1 MTTFKRF
8 LTLSLMTVLTAVTIY
23 SYAVPAYRGWQ
34 TKTQPDG
41 STITVRQM
49 GDEFFHYWENE
60 AGQQVAKDAE
70 GWWRVQA
77 QPATQSAVQKRKQAS
92 RRYNQNEPGK
102 PAKVGGINLA
112 PRGLVIL
119 VNFSDVTFRA
129 ANTQSAM
136 SDLMNSTNYTY
147 DNATGS
153 VREFFKAQSGGA
165 YVPDF
170 DVVGPFNLDY
180 NRAHYGANDAS
191 GDDVLPGDVI
201 VEACQKADASGVD
214 FTLYN
219 NDGDTYVDFV
229 YVIYAGEG
237 EADSEVDDALWPMNW
252 TLASARYFN
261 NCSYTQEQSK
271 FDGLYIN
278 NFAFSGELRGGTTT
292 RCAIGTIAHEFGHV
306 LGLPDYYVTSKTA
319 SNYNKKY
326 TPGSWHIMDY
336 GSYNNDGRTPP
347 NYTPHDK
354 YFFGWSTPT
363 LLAKDEKKNCMLTTT
378 YGSAYQITGGTT
390 LKGATASD
398 RVWYIEKRQKNGWD
412 EYLPGHGMVA
422 WEVTYNSSN
431 WNSNAPNNSTVGYTV
446 VTANNLT
453 RPYTPY
459 TTNDPSSGNC
469 GTPFPGTSNITSW
482 TPATGCA
489 LTEIT
494 ESAGVITFKYNGGV
508 VKTKSSYEFVT
519 EHCTAPDDGEV
530 DINDP
535 LSVVITPAS
544 GYSLADASCWTV
556 EMGGV
561 ALTYGTDFTYNPA
574 TNTFYIA
581 SLTDDVVIL
590 ADAKA
595 IRTVTW
601 SVNGSTTTI
610 PASTFADGAAL
621 VLPSTPSDCSGS
633 GGKKFVGWTAHSSI
647 SGEPDDLFTE
657 AGTKTVTVDITYYAV
672 YATASGGGG
681 SSVTYEFSI
690 TSSDFSGSSYATNN
704 GEHTSTAYDVTDN
717 TNTMSISWT
726 SFNVSNQSG
735 MQWKKSGSYIY
746 NSTDLGKI
754 NSVTVSGDALT
765 KYYGTTA
772 EPTNT
777 SLGTNDGYF
786 KVTNNTSGAL
796 HTTSIAV
803 NFTKSTG
810 GGTTYSDY
818 SLTCSAPEPCANQV
832 TLSKGTPANGSFN
845 ISKTGAQD
853 NCAAGGLVVNVTD
866 ITPAAGY
873 EFGAITQTG
882 IVSGVTID
890 QVAKTV
896 TYAKDVTGT
905 STINVT
911 FNPLPTYAIRFFN
924 NGAQVGATQN
934 LIAGAVAV
942 KPSDPTPCMGDYTF
956 VGWWT
961 AALAEDNTTAETWV
975 TDFTVSG
982 AQDYYAVYSK
992 TEGSG
997 GSSNVV
1003 FNFGY
1008 TNDWGQSGSWSGTDK
1023 SSVTNTKDGVT
1034 VTHTRGTGS
1043 MYANTTATRFYKD
1056 NTLTFSVAT
1065 GSITSI
1071 EFTCSTYQTDI
1082 TSNVGTCTATGSEF
1096 SWSGDASSVS
1106 FTRPSGAS
1114 GYAQFSAA
1122 NITIGGGGTTY
1133 YTTSP
1138 SCVECTNKVTLTKGT
1153 PSNGSFTLDK
1163 ADGEYDNCATGGLVV
1178 HVSDITPAAGYE
1190 FGAITQTGIDAGVT
1204 IDPVGKTVTYA
1215 KDVTGT
1221 STINVTF
1228 NPLPT
1233 YAIRFFNNG
1242 VQVGATQ
1249 NLIAG
1254 AVAVKPSDPTPCTG
1268 DYTFVG
1274 WWTATLAEDNT
1285 TAETWVTDFTVSG
1298 AQDYYAV
1305 YSQTVGGG
1313 GSSKTYTLELDGNNF
1328 AGSYAERS
1336 SSATAN
1342 EDGGTGTL
1350 NVSFTSNGVM
1360 KSSNSGNPIQFR
1372 KSGSGAGVLYN
1383 TTDLGTIN
1391 SITYGSGSTNNI
1403 ASTYKGSTEQP
1414 TSDGT
1419 GGYFKITNGSSVSY
1433 ITSITINFTKSTGG
1447 GGTTYY
1453 TTSPS
1458 CVECTN
1464 KVTLTKGAEEH
1475 GTFTLD
1481 KANGEYNNCT
1491 SNFVVTV
1498 SSITPASG
1506 YYCTGV
1512 TATGDHN
1519 EVTGPDG
1526 SGNYTVTYTKGNSI
1540 TSIITA
1546 NFAPNPTYSVTW
1558 SMNGD
1563 ESTKDYYEEGESI
1576 VFPATADGCDGKTFM
1591 GWSAVQVPEQD
1602 DAPAYTT
1609 SATMG
1614 TSNLVY
1620 YAVYAEASGSGG
1632 TPTELLS
1639 ENFSSITN
1647 GNNTSTSGS
1656 PTPWSG
1662 NSNIEYVSTVYQAGG
1677 AIRIGAS
1684 GSGSIETIA
1693 LSATAGST
1701 LTVSFDVK
1709 GWTNVEGDIRV
1720 TVTGCT
1726 PQVISYTATMANDFE
1741 NKSAEFTLVSDNPTV
1756 TIATTA
1762 KRAFIDNIVITSGG
1776 GTTYSGY
1783 TTTCGAGIS
1792 AQNIGWITSAQGM
1805 TVKRVIPVSAKNFDD
1820 ATTLTATCANS
1831 NFHLTLGES
1840 AVPAGTTGLTTTL
1853 TVEYT
1858 PTTESTVEANVDIT
1872 LSAGDKTRTIT
1883 VSGRSVPDDFL
1894 LITKKNDK
1902 WYALPANMTSGSGE
1916 YDGVEV
1922 SPNDATT
1929 PTAVP
1934 VSPSTLIYNLASVAS
1949 SRYAANGNLVRLV
1962 GNNNKCLWGNKATG
1976 ATKVNIQ
1983 NYAALAESNGD
1994 NYEWD
1999 LKTTDGVHYFVES
2012 PCNDEYAEGRRLA
2025 YGTKFGMYKE
2035 ETVFFIVR
2043 AGCSSQPGEIVVS
2056 PRRVDATFSWVSNT
2070 TQMHIDLYT
2079 NSEMT
2084 EGHLS
2089 ATASSSPYVFT
2100 GLAESTDYWYKLTP
2114 GDDTDCAVTG
2124 TFKTTGPIID
2134 IVEWKEDSVV
2144 LFIDK
2149 GDINPVIVI
2158 DGQEEHG
2165 SITGGGE
2172 ATELF
2177 FAKYFEGAGAM
2188 KLLSIFN
2195 GTKNAISLSG
2205 YKFIDR
2211 HAGDNASIY
2220 GSDNEYD
2227 LSSLGSIEAGQEI
2240 IFFSRPVESQTKPLF
2255 DCSNDF
2261 LTTAATKNK
2270 TTDNPRWIECATGK
2284 FANKAITFNG
2294 NDALILKKGSDII
2307 DVIGSL
2313 GTPGQDNNCNGEDA
2327 WAGTIKNM
2335 DYDAEHPNT
2344 PSDPAYAKF
2353 FEVSSLSPSSTADSL
2368 AILNAFGVNLSNP
2381 EINISTARCIF
2392 FRDKRVTSGDS
2403 AVLMNTGGEFKTFTT
2418 HIEGGQT
2425 YKAEWYGRSVC
2436 MTSANKTAAGVT
2448 NDAQATCNSYQDIA
2462 NMDYN
2467 QYYIDWSN
2475 IDPGQTL
2482 DNFTSDPDTKEYTI
2496 PIDNMRQYACL
2507 KLRFQLKMGDEVLT
2521 EAAQQVPIVV
2531 VGDVDTNDPLFSEL
2545 VIDKGT
2551 GDPSYSYSVERCK
2564 DCDVVVLGAASL
2576 TKGLDADPKDVP
2588 EVGNVKVYPGGQ
2600 LIVPSGTEYTIKSLA
2615 LRRQEDE
2622 IATANIQGTLTYKA
2636 PAAASPAPRHEA
2648 EADDAQRAK
2657 KTEPAPKQTFF
2668 DLRIDPTNWH
2678 FISLPYD
2685 VNVADIRFANP
2696 EETAIPV
2703 LGTDYLLKWY
2713 DGEKRAATK
2722 NDQTWEMVAPDATLK
2737 RGLGYIFA
2745 LPGTGKVK
2753 REFRFPMSNDVIT
2766 QENDNKFVESVYG
2779 YGCDQPT
2786 LGSNHKGWNLVG
2798 APYLMPYSS
2807 DLESPLRTGMLIED
2821 HSPEHDVPTWDGSWT
2836 DNGDGLYYI
2845 AIPINNGWDYY
2856 KQVTMEDYPLQPF
2869 TSYFVQID
2877 GGLTNNPADPQGIDF
2892 NASRVQRSSIVR
2904 RRPAEYEETEDT
2916 HPVWCQID
2924 LTNPQGETDKTTV
2937 LMSNR
2942 FTDNYD
2948 MMRDMTK
2955 MRGAYYN
2962 YYSRPVLASRN
2973 NEGEMA
2979 FNALPDSSALAG
2991 IPLNFFAAGSGSY
3004 TIAYNDRYGREEV
3017 KAVMLLDKTTN
3028 QWYDLMSEPYEFT
3041 TNRENNTT
3049 RFILSVRV
3057 ERKQPQTPTDI
3068 FDPSAG
3074 ADGQTPRKL
3083 LINGHVYILRG
3094 GVIYDMTGKPML
3106 NL

>member
-119 VNFSDVTFRA
+119 VNFTDVTFRA

-180 NRAHYGANDAS
+180 NRAHYGANNAS

-201 VEACQKADASGVD
+201 VEACQKADADGVD

-271 FDGLYIN
+271 FDELYIN

-306 LGLPDYYVTSKTA
+306 LGLPDYYVTSKSA

-363 LLAKDEKKNCMLTTT
+363 LLAKDEKKNCTLTTT

-398 RVWYIEKRQKNGWD
+398 RVWYIENRQKSGWD

-459 TTNDPSSGNC
+459 TTNDPSTGNC

-489 LTEIT
+489 IT
-494 ESAGVITFKYNGGV
+494 NIAESTGNITFKYNGGV

-581 SLTDDVVIL
+581 SLTDDIVIM
-590 ADAKA
+590 AEAKA
-595 IRTVTW
+595 IHTVTW
-601 SVNGSTTTI
+601 SVNGVTT
-610 PASTFADGAAL
+610 PVNFVDGATL

-633 GGKKFVGWTAHSSI
+633 GGKKFVGWTAQSTV
-647 SGEPDDLFTE
+647 SGSAPADLFTT
-657 AGTKTVTVDITYYAV
+657 AGSKTVTSDITYYAV
-672 YATASGGGG
+672 FATASGGGSGTPEKASSITAGDQVVFVCESDKMEMTSIGTYGVGTEYTTNPAGTYAFTVEAG
-681 SSVTYEFSI
+681 SSEGTFA
-690 TSSDFSGSSYATNN
+690 FKN
-704 GEHTSTAYDVTDN
+704 GTDY
-717 TNTMSISWT
+717 ISW
-726 SFNVSNQSG
+726 SSG
-735 MQWKKSGSYIY
+735 
-746 NSTDLGKI
+746 NSL
-754 NSVTVSGDALT
+754 A
-765 KYYGTTA
+765 
-772 EPTNT
+772 
-777 SLGTNDGYF
+777 
-786 KVTNNTSGAL
+786 
-796 HTTSIAV
+796 
-803 NFTKSTG
+803 KSTTKNASSSWNVAFSSG
-810 GGTTYSDY
+810 NANITNAGTPGRKLRWNHSSPRFACYTSDQTAIQLYKITGGTSYSDY

-832 TLSKGTPANGSFN
+832 ALSKGTPANGSFN

-942 KPSDPTPCMGDYTF
+942 KPSDPTPCTGDYTF

-961 AALAEDNTTAETWV
+961 AALVEDNTTAETWV
-975 TDFTVSG
+975 TDFTVTG
-982 AQDYYAVYSK
+982 AQDYYAVFSK
-992 TEGSG
+992 TE
-997 GSSNVV
+997 
-1003 FNFGY
+1003 
-1008 TNDWGQSGSWSGTDK
+1008 
-1023 SSVTNTKDGVT
+1023 
-1034 VTHTRGTGS
+1034 
-1043 MYANTTATRFYKD
+1043 
-1056 NTLTFSVAT
+1056 
-1065 GSITSI
+1065 
-1071 EFTCSTYQTDI
+1071 
-1082 TSNVGTCTATGSEF
+1082 
-1096 SWSGDASSVS
+1096 
-1106 FTRPSGAS
+1106 
-1114 GYAQFSAA
+1114 
-1122 NITIGGGGTTY
+1122 
-1133 YTTSP
+1133 
-1138 SCVECTNKVTLTKGT
+1138 
-1153 PSNGSFTLDK
+1153 
-1163 ADGEYDNCATGGLVV
+1163 
-1178 HVSDITPAAGYE
+1178 
-1190 FGAITQTGIDAGVT
+1190 
-1204 IDPVGKTVTYA
+1204 
-1215 KDVTGT
+1215 
-1221 STINVTF
+1221 
-1228 NPLPT
+1228 
-1233 YAIRFFNNG
+1233 
-1242 VQVGATQ
+1242 
-1249 NLIAG
+1249 
-1254 AVAVKPSDPTPCTG
+1254 
-1268 DYTFVG
+1268 
-1274 WWTATLAEDNT
+1274 
-1285 TAETWVTDFTVSG
+1285 
-1298 AQDYYAV
+1298 
-1305 YSQTVGGG
+1305 GGG
-1313 GSSKTYTLELDGNNF
+1313 GSSVTYEFSIATSDFSGSSYDSNN
-1328 AGSYAERS
+1328 GSHS
-1336 SSATAN
+1336 STAYDVTDN
-1342 EDGGTGTL
+1342 TNTVSVSWTSY
-1350 NVSFTSNGVM
+1350 NVSN
-1360 KSSNSGNPIQFR
+1360 NSGMQWK
-1372 KSGSGAGVLYN
+1372 KSGSYIYN
-1383 TTDLGTIN
+1383 STDLGKIN
-1391 SITYGSGSTNNI
+1391 SVTVSGDALTKYYGTSAEPTN
-1403 ASTYKGSTEQP
+1403 
-1414 TSDGT
+1414 TSLGT
-1419 GGYFKITNGSSVSY
+1419 NDGYFKVTNTTSGALHT
-1433 ITSITINFTKSTGG
+1433 TSITVNFTKSTGG
-1447 GGTTYY
+1447 GSTTYY
-1453 TTSPS
+1453 TTAPS

-1498 SSITPASG
+1498 SGITPASG

-1512 TATGDHN
+1512 TATGGYN
-1519 EVTGPDG
+1519 TVTGPDG
-1526 SGNYTVTYTKGNSI
+1526 SGNYTVTYTKENNI
-1540 TSIITA
+1540 TSTITA

-1576 VFPATADGCDGKTFM
+1576 IFPATADGCDGKTFM

-1632 TPTELLS
+1632 TP
-1639 ENFSSITN
+1639 SSASYSFTDKYWHAT
-1647 GNNTSTSGS
+1647 GGDWTSGQDGNDYAN
-1656 PTPWSG
+1656 SG
-1662 NSNIEYVSTVYQAGG
+1662 VKVL
-1677 AIRIGAS
+1677 AS
-1684 GSGSIETIA
+1684 GSGANATCPNSYSGVTSIVVSYCTNSSSGAGSITMDVNGTEITRSVTKSGGTTA
-1693 LSATAGST
+1693 RDLTFDFSATTPTGAPH
-1701 LTVSFDVK
+1701 LTVTCT
-1709 GWTNVEGDIRV
+1709 TNSIYVCG
-1720 TVTGCT
+1720 
-1726 PQVISYTATMANDFE
+1726 
-1741 NKSAEFTLVSDNPTV
+1741 V
-1756 TIATTA
+1756 TI
-1762 KRAFIDNIVITSGG
+1762 NYGG

-1792 AQNIGWITSAQGM
+1792 AQNIGWITSAQGK
-1805 TVKRVIPVSAKNFDD
+1805 TVKRVINVSAKNFDD

-1831 NFHLTLGES
+1831 NFQLTLGES

-1858 PTTESTVEANVDIT
+1858 PIAESTVEANVDIT

-1934 VSPSTLIYNLASVAS
+1934 VSPSTLLYNLAPVAS
-1949 SRYAANGNLVRLV
+1949 SRYAENGNLVRLV
-1962 GNNNKCLWGNKATG
+1962 GNNNKCLWSNKATTTG
-1976 ATKVNIQ
+1976 KENIQ
-1983 NYAALAESNGD
+1983 NNAALGESNGD

-1999 LKTTDGVHYFVES
+1999 LRTDDGIHYYVEN
-2012 PCNDEYAEGRRLA
+2012 PHHPHYASGRRLA
-2025 YGTKFGMYKE
+2025 YGTKFGMYIE

-2211 HAGDNASIY
+2211 HVGDNASIY

-2344 PSDPAYAKF
+2344 PSNPAYAKF

-2368 AILNAFGVNLSNP
+2368 AILNAFGVNLSSP

-2496 PIDNMRQYACL
+2496 PIDDMRQYACL
-2507 KLRFQLKMGDEVLT
+2507 KLRFQLKLGDEVLT

-2648 EADDAQRAK
+2648 GADDVQRAK
-2657 KTEPAPKQTFF
+2657 KTEPAPKQTYF

-2678 FISLPYD
+2678 YISLPYD

-2713 DGEKRAATK
+2713 DGEKRAAT
-2722 NDQTWEMVAPDATLK
+2722 QAGGCWEMVAPDATLK
-2737 RGLGYIFA
+2737 KGLGYIFS
-2745 LPGTGKVK
+2745 LPGDGKVK

-2766 QENDNKFVESVYG
+2766 EDHSNKEVGIVYG
-2779 YGCDQPT
+2779 YGCDKSMT
-2786 LGSNHKGWNLVG
+2786 EVRANHRGWNLIG
-2798 APYLMPYSS
+2798 NPFLMPYSS
-2807 DLESPLRTGMLIED
+2807 DITNPLLTGKIVED
-2821 HSPEHDVPTWDGSWT
+2821 HSTDPWDGHFMFEDNPLT
-2836 DNGDGLYYI
+2836 NLHYIVEPVDNGWSEYRQVAI
-2845 AIPINNGWDYY
+2845 ADY
-2856 KQVTMEDYPLQPF
+2856 QMTPF
-2869 TSYFVQID
+2869 TSYFVQI
-2877 GGLTNNPADPQGIDF
+2877 GGSAPTDPQAIQF
-2892 NASRVQRSSIVR
+2892 KATRVQRSSIVS
-2904 RRPAEYEETEDT
+2904 RRPAEYEDVEDT
-2916 HPVWCQID
+2916 HPVWCAID
-2924 LTNPQGETDKTTV
+2924 LTNSNAETDETT
-2937 LMSNR
+2937 LLISDD
-2942 FTDNYD
+2942 FTDGYD
-2948 MMRDMTK
+2948 IMNDLVK
-2955 MRGAYYN
+2955 MRGTYYQ
-2962 YYSRPVLASRN
+2962 YTQITTRPVLASRN

-2979 FNALPDSSALAG
+2979 FNALPDSSAVAG
-2991 IPLNFFAAGSGSY
+2991 VPLNFFTAYSGSY
-3004 TIAYNDRYGREEV
+3004 TIAYNDKFDRDNEV

-3028 QWYDLMSEPYEFT
+3028 RWYDLMSEPYEFI
-3041 TNRENNTT
+3041 TNREDNTT

-3057 ERKQPQTPTDI
+3057 ERKKPQTPTDLI
-3068 FDPSAG
+3068 DPSAG

>member
-1 MTTFKRF
+1 MTTYKRF

-34 TKTQPDG
+34 QRTLTDG
-41 STITVRQM
+41 TPVTVRLV
-49 GDEFFHYWENE
+49 GDEAYHHWETQDGKIATMLSNGKFVVSNE
-60 AGQQVAKDAE
+60 QAPSKEQVVKLRKAAAARRNINMARKNYGAI
-70 GWWRVQA
+70 
-77 QPATQSAVQKRKQAS
+77 QPTK
-92 RRYNQNEPGK
+92 
-102 PAKVGGINLA
+102 L
-112 PRGLVIL
+112 LVIL
-119 VNFSDVTFRA
+119 VNFSDKSMKSTHNKAFFENLLNGSFPSVQDYFK
-129 ANTQSAM
+129 QS
-136 SDLMNSTNYTY
+136 SGNNYEP
-147 DNATGS
+147 
-153 VREFFKAQSGGA
+153 V
-165 YVPDF
+165 F
-170 DVVGPFNLDY
+170 DVFGPYTLDRNMAY
-180 NRAHYGANDAS
+180 YGANDS
-191 GDDVLPGDVI
+191 NGDDEHPDQMVVDACAKAYADGCNFSNYDTNGDG
-201 VEACQKADASGVD
+201 KVD
-214 FTLYN
+214 N
-219 NDGDTYVDFV
+219 I
-229 YVIYAGEG
+229 YVIYAGYG
-237 EADSEVDDALWPMNW
+237 EAAGAPANTIWPHSWEIYSKNVTG
-252 TLASARYFN
+252 TLTYNGKTLGHYACSAELSGKSGSN
-261 NCSYTQEQSK
+261 S
-271 FDGLYIN
+271 DGV
-278 NFAFSGELRGGTTT
+278 GTF
-292 RCAIGTIAHEFGHV
+292 AHEFSHV
-306 LGLPDYYVTSKTA
+306 IGLPDYYDTDYGTNSDNGV
-319 SNYNKKY
+319 
-326 TPGSWHIMDY
+326 TPGEWTLMDQ
-336 GSYNNDGRTPP
+336 GSYNGSGQYPP
-347 NYTPHDK
+347 LYSAYDK
-354 YFFGWSTPT
+354 YFMGWMTPKF
-363 LLAKDEKKNCMLTTT
+363 LAKDEVKNVTLTTT
-378 YGSAYQITGGTT
+378 WNDNYQITGG
-390 LKGATASD
+390 AS
-398 RVWYIEKRQKNGWD
+398 RVACTNTSTVYYIENRQKSGYD
-412 EYLPGHGMVA
+412 QYLPGHGMVV
-422 WEVTYNSSN
+422 WKVQYNATR
-431 WNSNAPNNSTVGYTV
+431 WNNNDLNNTAGTLRYTIIPADGK
-446 VTANNLT
+446 TKNYGDGA
-453 RPYTPY
+453 
-459 TTNDPSSGNC
+459 D
-469 GTPFPGTSNITSW
+469 PFPGTKNKKTW

-489 LTEIT
+489 ITNIT
-494 ESAGVITFKYNGGV
+494 ESAGNITFKYNGGV
-508 VKTKSSYEFVT
+508 NKTTCTYEFLT
-519 EHCTAPDDGEV
+519 DQCTAPANGSV
-530 DINDP
+530 AINAP
-535 LSVVITPAS
+535 LSVVITPNS

-556 EMGGV
+556 EMGGTL
-561 ALTYGTDFTYNPA
+561 LTYGTDFTYTPA

-581 SLTDDVVIL
+581 SLTDDIVIM
-590 ADAKA
+590 AEAKA
-595 IRTVTW
+595 IHTVTW
-601 SVNGSTTTI
+601 SVNGVTT
-610 PASTFADGAAL
+610 PVNFADGATL

-633 GGKKFVGWTAHSSI
+633 GGKKFVGWTAQSSVTGTAP
-647 SGEPDDLFTE
+647 SDLFTE
-657 AGTKTVTVDITYYAV
+657 AGTKTVTANTTYYAV
-672 YATASGGGG
+672 YANGSGGGAPETI
-681 SSVTYEFSI
+681 VERM
-690 TSSDFSGSSYATNN
+690 SGSSPYVAQTGWTASAGGTYTTSGNIGESSPSIKFSSTGHYVQSALVESAITSVSYWYKPQNATGSIDFYVSTDGSTFTEIT
-704 GEHTSTAYDVTDN
+704 GEKVSFSSSSTSGTK
-717 TNTMSISWT
+717 SITLS
-726 SFNVSNQSG
+726 
-735 MQWKKSGSYIY
+735 SGSGYKAI
-746 NSTDLGKI
+746 KI
-754 NSVTVSGDALT
+754 VYT
-765 KYYGTTA
+765 KTTSNVAVDDISITYG
-772 EPTNT
+772 
-777 SLGTNDGYF
+777 
-786 KVTNNTSGAL
+786 SGA
-796 HTTSIAV
+796 S
-803 NFTKSTG
+803 
-810 GGTTYSDY
+810 YSDY

-934 LIAGAVAV
+934 LIAGATAV
-942 KPSDPTPCMGDYTF
+942 KPSDPTPCTGDYTF

-961 AALAEDNTTAETWV
+961 ATLAEDNTTAETWV

-992 TEGSG
+992 TVGGG
-997 GSSNVV
+997 GSSKTYTLELDGNNFAGSYAERSSSATANEDGGTGTLNVSFTSNGV
-1003 FNFGY
+1003 MKSSNSGNPIQFRK
-1008 TNDWGQSGSWSGTDK
+1008 SGSGAGVLYNTTDLGTINSITYGSGSTNNIASTYKGSTEQPTSDGTGGYFK
-1023 SSVTNTKDGVT
+1023 ITNGSSV
-1034 VTHTRGTGS
+1034 S
-1043 MYANTTATRFYKD
+1043 Y
-1056 NTLTFSVAT
+1056 
-1065 GSITSI
+1065 ITSI
-1071 EFTCSTYQTDI
+1071 TINFTKST
-1082 TSNVGTCTATGSEF
+1082 
-1096 SWSGDASSVS
+1096 
-1106 FTRPSGAS
+1106 
-1114 GYAQFSAA
+1114 
-1122 NITIGGGGTTY
+1122 GGGGTTY

-1138 SCVECTNKVTLTKGT
+1138 SCVECTNKVTLMKGT

-1204 IDPVGKTVTYA
+1204 IDPVGKTITYA
-1215 KDVTGT
+1215 KDVTGS

-1228 NPLPT
+1228 TALPT

-1242 VQVGATQ
+1242 VQVGTTQ

-1254 AVAVKPSDPTPCTG
+1254 AVAVKPTDPTPCTG

-1274 WWTATLAEDNT
+1274 WWTAALAEDNT

-1305 YSQTVGGG
+1305 YSKTVGGG

-1498 SSITPASG
+1498 SGITPASG

-1512 TATGDHN
+1512 TATGGYN
-1519 EVTGPDG
+1519 IVTGPDG
-1526 SGNYTVTYTKGNSI
+1526 SGNYTVTYTKENNI
-1540 TSIITA
+1540 TSTITA

-1656 PTPWSG
+1656 PTTWSG

-1792 AQNIGWITSAQGM
+1792 AKNIGWITSAQGK

-1831 NFHLTLGES
+1831 NFQLTLGES

-1858 PTTESTVEANVDIT
+1858 PTAESTVEANVDIT

-1902 WYALPANMTSGSGE
+1902 WYALPANMNSGSGE

-1962 GNNNKCLWGNKATG
+1962 GNNNKCLWGSKATG

-2043 AGCSSQPGEIVVS
+2043 AGCSSQPGDVTVS

-2149 GDINPVIVI
+2149 GDINPLIVI

-2165 SITGGGE
+2165 SITGGGQ

-2177 FAKYFEGAGAM
+2177 FAKYFEGAGSM

-2195 GTKNAISLSG
+2195 GTKNDISLSN
-2205 YKFIDR
+2205 YKFYDR
-2211 HAGDNASIY
+2211 HAGGGATSY
-2220 GSDNEYD
+2220 GADSEYD
-2227 LSSLGSIEAGQEI
+2227 LSSLGSIKAGQEI
-2240 IFFSRPVESQTKPLF
+2240 IFFSRPLGTETDLLA
-2255 DCSNDF
+2255 CSTDF
-2261 LTTAATKNK
+2261 LNSVATKN
-2270 TTDNPRWIECATGK
+2270 TADDNPRWIECASGK
-2284 FANKAITFNG
+2284 FANKAITING
-2294 NDALILKKGSDII
+2294 NDAVLLKKNGTVI
-2307 DVIGSL
+2307 DVIGAL
-2313 GTPGQDNNCNGEDA
+2313 NTPGQGSNCKSEDA
-2327 WAGTIKNM
+2327 WEGTIKNM
-2335 DYDAEHPNT
+2335 DKGKS
-2344 PSDPAYAKF
+2344 PSDPAFEAF
-2353 FEVSSLSPSSTADSL
+2353 FEASSLSPVSTADSI
-2368 AILNAFGVNLSNP
+2368 AILTAFGINLSDD
-2381 EINISTARCIF
+2381 EIEIPTARCIF
-2392 FRDKRVTSGDS
+2392 FRDKRVQNGDS
-2403 AVLMNTGGEFKTFTT
+2403 AVAMNTDDFVTFTNHT
-2418 HIEGGQT
+2418 EGGT
-2425 YKAEWYGRSVC
+2425 NYKAEWYGRSVC
-2436 MTSANKTAAGVT
+2436 MSLTPANKAAAGVN
-2448 NDAQATCNSYQDIA
+2448 NDGQATCNSYQDIA

-2467 QYYIDWSN
+2467 QYYIDWHN
-2475 IDPGQTL
+2475 LDPGTEL
-2482 DNFTSDPDTKEYTI
+2482 SAFSVDPETKEYTI
-2496 PIDNMRQYACL
+2496 PFTDMRQYACL
-2507 KLRFQLKMGDEVLT
+2507 KLRFQLVHEGNVLT

-2531 VGDVDTNDPLFSEL
+2531 VGDVNTNDPLFSEL
-2545 VIDKGT
+2545 VEDKT
-2551 GDPSYSYSVERCK
+2551 THEKLYPQSLARCA
-2564 DCDVVVLGAASL
+2564 DCDVVVLGSASL
-2576 TKGLDADPKDVP
+2576 TKLSGTSEELVAAHDVA
-2588 EVGNVKVYPGGQ
+2588 EVGNVKVYPGGK
-2600 LIVPSGTEYTIKSLA
+2600 LVVPSGTEYTMKSLA
-2615 LRRQEDE
+2615 LRRQEDVV
-2622 IATANIQGTLTYKA
+2622 ASADVQGTITFKA
-2636 PAAASPAPRHEA
+2636 PAASPAPRREEGEA
-2648 EADDAQRAK
+2648 QHAK
-2657 KTEPAPKQTFF
+2657 KAATGTKSTYF

-2685 VNVADIRFANP
+2685 VNVSDIRFANP

-2703 LGTDYLLKWY
+2703 LGTDYLLQWY
-2713 DGEKRAATK
+2713 DGERRAATK
-2722 NDQTWEMVAPDATLK
+2722 NDDAWEPVAADATLK
-2737 RGLGYIFA
+2737 AGLGYIFA
-2745 LPGTGKVK
+2745 LPGSGKVK
-2753 REFRFPMSNDVIT
+2753 REFRFPMDNEVIT
-2766 QENDNKFVESVYG
+2766 LESANKTASPVYG
-2779 YGCDQPT
+2779 YGCDQPS

-2798 APYLMPYSS
+2798 APYLTNYLS
-2807 DLESPLRTGMLIED
+2807 DLASPLRTGKLIED
-2821 HSPEHDVPTWDGSWT
+2821 HTSPEHNTPTWDGAWT
-2836 DNGDGLYYI
+2836 DDGSPLRYI

-2856 KQVTMEDYPLQPF
+2856 YQEEISGYELPPF

-2877 GGLTNNPADPQGIDF
+2877 GTDPTEAQVVGF
-2892 NASRVQRSSIVR
+2892 NASRVIRSSIVR
-2904 RRPAEYEETEDT
+2904 RDRSEYEEEEDT
-2916 HPVWCQID
+2916 HPVWCAIN

-2937 LMSNR
+2937 LISND

-2948 MMRDMTK
+2948 MMNDMVK
-2955 MRGAYYN
+2955 MRGS
-2962 YYSRPVLASRN
+2962 YYSYYTRPVLASRN

-3004 TIAYNDRYGREEV
+3004 TISFNERYGREEV
-3017 KAVMLLDKTTN
+3017 KAVMLLDKNNN
-3028 QWYDLMSEPYEFT
+3028 QWYNLLDEPYSFT
-3041 TNRENNTT
+3041 TNRVNDKN
-3049 RFILSVRV
+3049 RFVLSVRV
-3057 ERKQPQTPTDI
+3057 ERKKPQTPTDI

>member
-41 STITVRQM
+41 TTITVRQM

-119 VNFSDVTFRA
+119 VNFTDVTFRA

-153 VREFFKAQSGGA
+153 VREFFKAQSNGA

-214 FTLYN
+214 FTSYN

-237 EADSEVDDALWPMNW
+237 EADSDEDDALWPMNW
-252 TLASARYFN
+252 TLASARYYN

-363 LLAKDEKKNCMLTTT
+363 LLAKDEKKNCTLTTT

-398 RVWYIEKRQKNGWD
+398 RVWYIENRQKSGWD

-431 WNSNAPNNSTVGYTV
+431 WSSNVPNNSTVGYTV
-446 VTANNLT
+446 VTANSLT

-459 TTNDPSSGNC
+459 TTNDPSTGNC
-469 GTPFPGTSNITSW
+469 ATPFPGTSNVTSW

-508 VKTKSSYEFVT
+508 VKTKSSYEFLT
-519 EHCTAPDDGEV
+519 EHCTAPADGEV

-535 LSVVITPAS
+535 LSVIITPAS
-544 GYSLADASCWTV
+544 GYTLADASCWTV

-561 ALTYGTDFTYNPA
+561 ALIYGTDFTYTPA
-574 TNTFYIA
+574 TNTFSIA
-581 SLTDDVVIL
+581 SLTDDIVIM
-590 ADAKA
+590 AEAKA
-595 IRTVTW
+595 IHTVTW
-601 SVNGSTTTI
+601 SVNGVTT
-610 PASTFADGAAL
+610 PVNFVDGATL

-633 GGKKFVGWTAHSSI
+633 GGKKFVGWTAQSTV
-647 SGEPDDLFTE
+647 SGSAPADLFTE
-657 AGTKTVTVDITYYAV
+657 AGTKTVTADITYYAV
-672 YATASGGGG
+672 YATASGSGTPTPATLEASYSSHEGWSISGTGGTSYWVLKDGASITSPTISDLSTVTSITFTARTYGGG
-681 SSVTYEFSI
+681 SYNTVNVTTGSTPVGSATAGSTSMVSKTINVSGLTGSGSFVFSSST
-690 TSSDFSGSSYATNN
+690 TSSTN
-704 GEHTSTAYDVTDN
+704 GP
-717 TNTMSISWT
+717 
-726 SFNVSNQSG
+726 G
-735 MQWKKSGSYIY
+735 
-746 NSTDLGKI
+746 I
-754 NSVTVSGDALT
+754 NNIVIN
-765 KYYGTTA
+765 Y
-772 EPTNT
+772 
-777 SLGTNDGYF
+777 
-786 KVTNNTSGAL
+786 
-796 HTTSIAV
+796 
-803 NFTKSTG
+803 STG

-818 SLTCSAPEPCANQV
+818 SLTCSNC
-832 TLSKGTPANGSFN
+832 TL
-845 ISKTGAQD
+845 
-853 NCAAGGLVVNVTD
+853 
-866 ITPAAGY
+866 
-873 EFGAITQTG
+873 TG
-882 IVSGVTID
+882 ITVNASGATTSFTQGSAFSSEGIVVTANYSDCVSRTVSPTEVTAPD
-890 QVAKTV
+890 MNVVGNGKTV
-896 TYAKDVTGT
+896 TVSYTEGEVTRT
-905 STINVT
+905 ATYTIDITAAPT
-911 FNPLPTYAIRFFN
+911 FAIRFFN
-924 NGAQVGATQN
+924 NGVQVGTTQN
-934 LIAGAVAV
+934 LIAGATAV
-942 KPSDPTPCMGDYTF
+942 KPSDPTPCTGDYTF

-961 AALAEDNTTAETWV
+961 AALAEDNTTAQTWV

-982 AQDYYAVYSK
+982 AQDYYAVFSK
-992 TEGSG
+992 TEGGG
-997 GSSNVV
+997 GSSTPATLEAS
-1003 FNFGY
+1003 Y
-1008 TNDWGQSGSWSGTDK
+1008 SSHSGWTISGTAG
-1023 SSVTNTKDGVT
+1023 SSYWVLCSG
-1034 VTHTRGTGS
+1034 
-1043 MYANTTATRFYKD
+1043 A
-1056 NTLTFSVAT
+1056 
-1065 GSITSI
+1065 SITSPEI
-1071 EFTCSTYQTDI
+1071 SDLSTVTSITFTARTFGGSGYNTVNVTSGST
-1082 TSNVGTCTATGSEF
+1082 NVGSATASSTSMVSKTINVSGLTGSGSFVF
-1096 SWSGDASSVS
+1096 SSSTTS
-1106 FTRPSGAS
+1106 STNGPGIN
-1114 GYAQFSAA
+1114 
-1122 NITIGGGGTTY
+1122 NIVINYSTGGGGTTY
-1133 YTTSP
+1133 YTTAP

-1153 PSNGSFTLDK
+1153 PANGSFTLDK
-1163 ADGEYDNCATGGLVV
+1163 ADGEHNNCSAGGLVV
-1178 HVSDITPAAGYE
+1178 HVSDITPDAGYE
-1190 FGAITQTGIDAGVT
+1190 FGTITQTGIASGVT
-1204 IDPVGKTVTYA
+1204 IDQENKTVTYD

-1228 NPLPT
+1228 NALPT

-1254 AVAVKPSDPTPCTG
+1254 ATAVKPSDPTPCTG

-1274 WWTATLAEDNT
+1274 WWTAALAEDNT
-1285 TAETWVTDFTVSG
+1285 TAQTWVTDFTVSG

-1305 YSQTVGGG
+1305 FSKTEGGG
-1313 GSSKTYTLELDGNNF
+1313 GSSTPATLEASYSSHSGWTISGT
-1328 AGSYAERS
+1328 AGSSYWVLCSGASITSPEIS
-1336 SSATAN
+1336 DLSTVTSITFTARTF
-1342 EDGGTGTL
+1342 G
-1350 NVSFTSNGVM
+1350 
-1360 KSSNSGNPIQFR
+1360 
-1372 KSGSGAGVLYN
+1372 GSGYN
-1383 TTDLGTIN
+1383 TVNVT
-1391 SITYGSGSTNNI
+1391 SGSTNVGSAT
-1403 ASTYKGSTEQP
+1403 ASSTSMVSKTINVSGLTGSGSFVFSSST
-1414 TSDGT
+1414 TSS
-1419 GGYFKITNGSSVSY
+1419 TNGPG
-1433 ITSITINFTKSTGG
+1433 INNIVINYSTGG

-1453 TTSPS
+1453 TTAPS

-1464 KVTLTKGAEEH
+1464 KVTLTKGTPAN
-1475 GTFTLD
+1475 GSFTLD
-1481 KANGEYNNCT
+1481 KADGEHNNCT

-1498 SSITPASG
+1498 SGITPASG

-1512 TATGDHN
+1512 TASGGYNT
-1519 EVTGPDG
+1519 VTGPDG
-1526 SGNYTVTYTKGNSI
+1526 SGNYTVTYTKENNI
-1540 TSIITA
+1540 TSTITA

-1576 VFPATADGCDGKTFM
+1576 VFPATADGCDGKVFR
-1591 GWSAVQVPEQD
+1591 GWSADPVAETDIEPTYV
-1602 DAPAYTT
+1602 T
-1609 SATMG
+1609 SATMPAHAV
-1614 TSNLVY
+1614 TY
-1620 YAVYAEASGSGG
+1620 YAVYAEASTGSGTPSTETYGFEDADDDTNWTIDANITKSSSAKATG
-1632 TPTELLS
+1632 TYGGIINTDETYITFNNKVKVTNFSFKLARTSKNSNYYVRIETSTDGSVWTEAESYAMSSFSNGSFTQKSKDFSGNTELYVRLYCY
-1639 ENFSSITN
+1639 NTTAIRYIDDISIT
-1647 GNNTSTSGS
+1647 
-1656 PTPWSG
+1656 
-1662 NSNIEYVSTVYQAGG
+1662 Y
-1677 AIRIGAS
+1677 
-1684 GSGSIETIA
+1684 
-1693 LSATAGST
+1693 
-1701 LTVSFDVK
+1701 
-1709 GWTNVEGDIRV
+1709 
-1720 TVTGCT
+1720 
-1726 PQVISYTATMANDFE
+1726 
-1741 NKSAEFTLVSDNPTV
+1741 
-1756 TIATTA
+1756 
-1762 KRAFIDNIVITSGG
+1762 GG
-1776 GTTYSGY
+1776 GTTYTGY

-1792 AQNIGWITSAQGM
+1792 AQNIGWITSAQGK
-1805 TVKRVIPVSAKNFDD
+1805 TVKRVINVSAKNFDD
-1820 ATTLTATCANS
+1820 ATTLTATCDNS
-1831 NFHLTLGES
+1831 DFHLTLGES

-1858 PTTESTVEANVDIT
+1858 PTAESTAEANVDIT

-1894 LITKKNDK
+1894 LITKNNDK

-1929 PTAVP
+1929 PTTVS
-1934 VSPSTLIYNLASVAS
+1934 VSPTTLIYNLAPVAS
-1949 SRYAANGNLVRLV
+1949 SRYAENGHLVRLV

-2012 PCNDEYAEGRRLA
+2012 PCNAEYAEGRRLA

-2070 TQMHIDLYT
+2070 TQMHIDLWT
-2079 NSEMT
+2079 SSEMT
-2084 EGHLS
+2084 GTPVLS

-2177 FAKYFEGAGAM
+2177 FAKYFEGAGDM

-2195 GTKNAISLSG
+2195 GTKNEIPLSG
-2205 YKFIDR
+2205 YSIFIKMR
-2211 HAGDNASIY
+2211 GAGDTWAPTN
-2220 GSDNEYD
+2220 DVTLD
-2227 LSSLGSIEAGQEI
+2227 LSSLGSIAAGQEI
-2240 IFFSRPVESQTKPLF
+2240 IFFTRQGGTGDLV
-2255 DCSNDF
+2255 DCSDAF
-2261 LTTAATKNK
+2261 LDDKVTNSSSATS
-2270 TTDNPRWIECATGK
+2270 NPRWVECDGGTFKRIG
-2284 FANKAITFNG
+2284 FNG
-2294 NDALILKKGSDII
+2294 NDPIMLYKNTDLIDII
-2307 DVIGSL
+2307 GSTGAAATTKNCL
-2313 GTPGQDNNCNGEDA
+2313 TADNEKG
-2327 WAGTIKNM
+2327 WAGTVRNM
-2335 DYDAEHPNT
+2335 DNGKS
-2344 PSDPAYAKF
+2344 PSDPAFDAFYEA
-2353 FEVSSLSPSSTADSL
+2353 SSNTPVTTQDSIDLLGLFGINL
-2368 AILNAFGVNLSNP
+2368 AAE
-2381 EINISTARCIF
+2381 EIPLTTARCIF

-2403 AVLMNTGGEFKTFTT
+2403 AVLMNETTGTTFVTFTN
-2418 HIEGGQT
+2418 HDSF
-2425 YKAEWYGRSVC
+2425 KSEWYGRSVC
-2436 MTSANKTAAGVT
+2436 MTADNRTAAGVSS
-2448 NDAQATCNSYQDIA
+2448 DAKPTCNSYQDIA

-2496 PIDNMRQYACL
+2496 PIDDMRQYACL
-2507 KLRFQLKMGDEVLT
+2507 KLRFQLKLGDEVLT

-2737 RGLGYIFA
+2737 KGLGYIFA

-2798 APYLMPYSS
+2798 APYLMPYQS
-2807 DLESPLRTGMLIED
+2807 DLTTPLRTGMLIED

-2836 DNGDGLYYI
+2836 DNGDGVYYI

-2856 KQVTMEDYPLQPF
+2856 EQVTMEDYPLQPF

-2877 GGLTNNPADPQGIDF
+2877 GGLTNNPADPQGIAFD
-2892 NASRVQRSSIVR
+2892 AGRVQRSSIVR
-2904 RRPAEYEETEDT
+2904 RRPAEYEEVEDT

-2942 FTDNYD
+2942 FTDDYD

-2962 YYSRPVLASRN
+2962 YYTRPVLASRN